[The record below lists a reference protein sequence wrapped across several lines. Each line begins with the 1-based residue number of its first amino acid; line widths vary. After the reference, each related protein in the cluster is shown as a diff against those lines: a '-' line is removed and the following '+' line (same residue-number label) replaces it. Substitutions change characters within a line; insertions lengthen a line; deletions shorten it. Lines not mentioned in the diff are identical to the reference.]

1 MKLFISCI
9 FKNDYFC
16 GWKAAKIEIIVRRV
30 ENIEIK
36 IINEILIF
44 LLEDICEVV
53 IGNFE
58 PKRD

>member
-1 MKLFISCI
+1 MKSS
-9 FKNDYFC
+9 KNGDHC
-16 GWKAAKIEIIVRRV
+16 QASG
-30 ENIEIK
+30 NTEIK

-53 IGNFE
+53 IDNFE